1 MDYTIFNG
9 VDMFTMR
16 DLTDRELIELFE
28 DLDAIRKGTLP
39 ALQGETNCGGMK
51 VGVYLVLDQED

>member
-16 DLTDRELIELFE
+16 DLTDSELIELFE

-39 ALQGETNCGGMK
+39 ALQGEVYCGGIK
-51 VGVYLVLDQED
+51 VGVVLILNQEV